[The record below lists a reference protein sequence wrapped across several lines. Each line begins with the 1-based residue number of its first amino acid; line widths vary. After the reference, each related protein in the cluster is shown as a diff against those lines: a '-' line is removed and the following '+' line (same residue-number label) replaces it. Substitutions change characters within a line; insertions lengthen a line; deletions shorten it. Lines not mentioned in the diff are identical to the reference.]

1 MFLKIKSKIIREKR
15 IIKNSENKML
25 EIKEKK
31 LDVIPKNC
39 YICNSEEIKFWDE
52 TNEEKI
58 YMCLSCKH
66 FIAIPFD
73 VDKIRFY
80 FI

>member
-1 MFLKIKSKIIREKR
+1 MIREKR
-15 IIKNSENKML
+15 IIKKTENNML

-31 LDVIPKNC
+31 LDAVLKKC
-39 YICNSEEIKFWDE
+39 YICNSEEIRFWDE

-58 YMCLSCKH
+58 YKCQKCEH
-66 FIAIPFD
+66 FIAIPFN

>member
-1 MFLKIKSKIIREKR
+1 MIREKR
-15 IIKNSENKML
+15 LIKNSENKML
-25 EIKEKK
+25 DIKEKK
-31 LDVIPKNC
+31 IDHVPKKC
-39 YICNSEEIKFWDE
+39 YICNSEEIRFWDE

-58 YMCLSCKH
+58 YKCQNCKH
-66 FIAIPFD
+66 FTAIPFT

>member
-1 MFLKIKSKIIREKR
+1 MIREKR
-15 IIKNSENKML
+15 LIKNSENKML
-25 EIKEKK
+25 DIKEKEI
-31 LDVIPKNC
+31 DPVPKKC
-39 YICNSEEIKFWDE
+39 YVCNSEEINFWDE

-58 YMCLSCKH
+58 YKCQNCKR
-66 FIAIPFD
+66 FTAIPFT

>member
-1 MFLKIKSKIIREKR
+1 MFLKIKSKIIREKT
-15 IIKNSENKML
+15 IIKNAENKML

-58 YMCLSCKH
+58 YICLSCKH